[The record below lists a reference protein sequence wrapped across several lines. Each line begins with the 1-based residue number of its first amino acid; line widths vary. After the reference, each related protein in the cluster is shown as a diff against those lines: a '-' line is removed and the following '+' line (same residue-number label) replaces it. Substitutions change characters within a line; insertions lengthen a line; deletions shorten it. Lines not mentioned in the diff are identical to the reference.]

1 MTPFRTIV
9 VATDFSDTAREALQ
23 TALEI
28 SRQGGARLHIVNVV
42 PDPLHQPWMVETA
55 GVDWVALR
63 REWLDASHAQMADL
77 LRTMQIPQGEVV
89 TAVVPGRPAHE
100 IVGYAETH
108 GADLIVM
115 GTHGYGTV
123 RRFLLGSVA
132 DQVLRQA
139 TCPVLVVPHRA
150 VKEQK
155 GSGTAETSAA
165 R

>member
-28 SRQGGARLHIVNVV
+28 SRPSGARLHIVNVV
-42 PDPLHQPWMVETA
+42 PDPMHQPWMVETA
-55 GVDWVALR
+55 GVDWVGLR
-63 REWLDASHAQMADL
+63 KQWMDAAHAQMTDL
-77 LRTMQIPQGEVV
+77 LTKMQLPQSEVV

-100 IVGYAETH
+100 LVGYAETH

-115 GTHGYGTV
+115 GTHGYGAV

-150 VKEQK
+150 VKEQS
-155 GSGTAETSAA
+155 GSGATEAGAA